1 MCVCGLIRDLAAV
14 PDDIAGFLVERRERT
29 PRSAGD
35 TDQLLAIH
43 ERRPGEAPAQFFR
56 TTPHR
61 IHFSLQ
67 FRRQILAPDF
77 FAGDSLGA
85 NQVAVA
91 PQREDQVA
99 VNHRRGI
106 QACIPGVPLEIKCWT
121 KTRRPGLSH
130 ALVFDLI
137 QVEQDQ
143 KFVIVAAADREESLA
158 HDG

>member
-14 PDDIAGFLVERRERT
+14 PDDIAGFLVERRERI

-56 TTPHR
+56 TAPHR

-67 FRRQILAPDF
+67 FRRQIL
-77 FAGDSLGA
+77 GQISLPEIVSEQIRLPLLPSAKTKSPSTIG
-85 NQVAVA
+85 
-91 PQREDQVA
+91 
-99 VNHRRGI
+99 GI